1 MSKSVVV
8 LCLSGRRRTVKFTP
22 NFTIVQILEEV
33 CKKENLDPACH
44 ELRNGRSVVDRSLPW
59 RYTNL
64 PNNAKLELFES
75 KQTEGVSDVRI
86 AVQLDNGHRLQ
97 GTFSSPSTLLAIVQ
111 NFSEEIKKQLPEEH
125 LKTPSVVYM
134 RQEITGEELLSKST
148 LRQLGIVKGSALLRL
163 SYKEQEASTSDQSSS
178 HKSSDPPPSCS
189 SQPPVVEKK
198 SSEPK
203 VFKNSDDLKNI
214 NKEDAPKPASPS
226 DPPITENSSVSSMS
240 VGSVYKST
248 SDASM
253 MSLPDIV
260 SDPDTADVKEQPST
274 SKVSEDGNSTTKRIK
289 TEESESPEETSY
301 QVDLSNFKFPE
312 ESKGQSLYDSA
323 SCSYNESALSEPCD
337 RQEVL
342 FLEKG
347 RNTQSNEEVDD
358 KFFEVTVE
366 DVRNMMADLQQER
379 KKHESKELLTEEIRK
394 ARRLEKASKYPKVI
408 VRVIFPSRHVL
419 QAMFN
424 PLETMKELYAIVE
437 EHVSQSF
444 YLYTSPPK
452 EILKDKTVTLFEA
465 GFAPAARV
473 YISANA
479 SSTQLLQESSL
490 EKLEDADVANM
501 SLACVFK
508 IPNKTTAATSKNKEE
523 KLKKFL
529 KIGKS

>member
-33 CKKENLDPACH
+33 CKKENLDPGCH

-75 KQTEGVSDVRI
+75 KQTENVSDVRI

-97 GTFSSPSTLLAIVQ
+97 GTFPSLSTLLTIVQ
-111 NFSEEIKKQLPEEH
+111 NFSEEIKKQLPEEY

-148 LRQLGIVKGSALLRL
+148 LRQLGIVKGSALFRL
-163 SYKEQEASTSDQSSS
+163 SYKEQKASTSDQSSS
-178 HKSSDPPPSCS
+178 QKFSDPPSSSS
-189 SQPPVVEKK
+189 SQFPIVEKK

-203 VFKNSDDLKNI
+203 LFKISDDLKNI
-214 NKEDAPKPASPS
+214 NKEDAPKPTSQS
-226 DPPITENSSVSSMS
+226 DIPTPENSSVSSMS

-253 MSLPDIV
+253 MSLPDV
-260 SDPDTADVKEQPST
+260 MSYLDAADFKEQPST

-289 TEESESPEETSY
+289 TEESDTPEETSY
-301 QVDLSNFKFPE
+301 QFDLSNFKFPE

-424 PLETMKELYAIVE
+424 PLETMKELYAVVE

-473 YISANA
+473 YISCDA

-490 EKLEDADVANM
+490 KKLEDADVANM

-508 IPNKTTAATSKNKEE
+508 IPNKTTAATSKNREE